1 MNYVHWYTARA
12 LTKFLCAL
20 KQNQAPAKILELA
33 KHSFT
38 IPEMKVRRSASE
50 AAACY
55 FATTEAG
62 IDELIIELEALEAHQ
77 YPKDVDLQVH
87 ALLQAAS
94 FAIQLLTGTHISLR
108 VDAVKV
114 SMEKMTKLTTLI

>member
-20 KQNQAPAKILELA
+20 KQNEAPEKALQLA
-33 KHSFT
+33 KRSFS

-55 FATTEAG
+55 FATTDSG
-62 IDELIIELEALEAHQ
+62 ISELIKELQELEAHQ
-77 YPKDVDLQVH
+77 YPNDVDLKVH
-87 ALLQAAS
+87 ALL
-94 FAIQLLTGTHISLR
+94 
-108 VDAVKV
+108 
-114 SMEKMTKLTTLI
+114 